1 MSKVQCID
9 DSARP
14 ESIPLSYWVKKDNT
28 YTVINSFKDMNG
40 VELVQLLEIDLTKLG
55 TPYKGFASS
64 RFAPLEIKK
73 DEVKEQEIMYV

>member
-14 ESIPLSYWVKKDNT
+14 ESIPLSYWVKKDSYYNI
-28 YTVINSFKDMNG
+28 INSFRDMNG

-55 TPYKGFASS
+55 NSYKGFASS
-64 RFAPLEIKK
+64 RFAPIETKK
-73 DEVKEQEIMYV
+73 DEVKQQQPAYV